1 MMPKIVIILGP
12 TAVGKSELAMEL
24 ATAIDGEIVNA
35 DSQQIYRYL
44 NIGTGKPSLSD
55 RERVAHHLID
65 IVNPDEEFN
74 AALFRRLATQSI
86 EQILARKKNVIV
98 CGGTGLY
105 LKVLTQGLF
114 EGPGQDAQIRQT
126 LARQIEDEGQDTVYR
141 QLLRIDP
148 SAAATIHQNDR
159 QRTIRALEVYQLT
172 GKPLSEWQKEHAF
185 HERPFDVLKIGLNR
199 QRGELYERI
208 NRRAERMVEDGL
220 LEEVRSVIA
229 MGYSLTLKPLRSV
242 GYRQMGQVLLG
253 QQDLLG
259 AIEEMKQETRR
270 LAKRQLTWFGSDKE
284 IRWFDPNQK
293 TEIIEAAKKYLSI
306 NEATSR
312 AGY

>member
-1 MMPKIVIILGP
+1 MKPKLLIILGP
-12 TAVGKSELAMEL
+12 TAVGKSELALEL
-24 ATAIDGEIVNA
+24 ATAIDAEIVNA

-44 NIGTGKPSLSD
+44 DIGTGKPSPAD

-86 EQILARKKNVIV
+86 EQIHGRKKNVII

-105 LKVLTQGLF
+105 LKALTQGLF
-114 EGPGQDAQIRQT
+114 EGPGQDAQIRQA
-126 LARQIEDEGQDTVYR
+126 LERQIESEGLAALFH

-148 SAAATIHQNDR
+148 SAAATIHPNDR
-159 QRTIRALEVYQLT
+159 QRTIRALEVFQLT
-172 GKPLSEWQKEHAF
+172 GKPLSEWQKEHRF
-185 HERPFDVLKIGLNR
+185 QERPFELLKIGLNR
-199 QRGELYERI
+199 ERNELYDRI

-220 LEEVRSVIA
+220 LEELRSIVA
-229 MGYSLTLKPLRSV
+229 KGYSLTLKPLRSV

-253 QQDLLG
+253 QLELLG

-284 IRWFDPNQK
+284 IRWFDPNEK
-293 TEIIEAAKKYLSI
+293 TEIIEAVKKFLS
-306 NEATSR
+306 T
-312 AGY
+312 